1 MRYHPIYEG
10 IRVVSTTGATRL
22 SDVWQ
27 ARPAEKCLG
36 NQLMQ
41 PRFAPLPIPGN
52 ARSRNQS
59 TIPIRSSSYLTLATS
74 PAWDALLF
82 EGFESSWESRGTQ
95 ASQLVLQVLTI
106 PRIYGQVGPGERIAL
121 SKLAVQHF
129 EKHGRPMRIAI
140 DASIWHF
147 QTQSG
152 QGGSNPALRTLYYR
166 LIRLLS
172 LSIRPFFVFDGPN
185 KPPFKRN
192 VKTGN
197 LGAQLPNFITKQL
210 LDLFGFPYHT
220 APGEAEAECALL
232 QKEGIVDAVL
242 SEDVDTMMFGC
253 TVHLRNWSS
262 ENVRGS
268 KSPTHVNLY
277 RAEATKQGKSGLDSD
292 GMILIALMSGG
303 DYIPAGVPGCGI
315 KIACEAARAG
325 FGQDLCRLQRKDT
338 VGFNQWRER
347 LQYELHV
354 NESGFF
360 RTKHKALTIPDNFP
374 DKKVLGY
381 YTNPSVSNTQQLS
394 RLRTSIRWDGDIS
407 TLALRQFV
415 ADAFE
420 WQNLAG
426 AKKLIRTLAPA
437 MLVDQLCRRYGV
449 DLVSNDLKARESVEA
464 RLVTAICGRRSHWT
478 TDAVPELRLAYTPID
493 VVGIDL
499 ASEEPDAETA
509 VLSESEPEIQ
519 ADSVENRS
527 RSPTKRAVSTYD
539 PTQPEKI
546 WVLESY
552 TKIGIPLMVENWEEV
567 MRDPKKFATRKA
579 RERTTVSKKSKKPEI
594 MKPGSM
600 HAFVK
605 TLKPGIDRSRPV
617 ERPVLRGEP
626 DPPLLV
632 TDRASPVK
640 EREMECQSR
649 KAPQITQRSAP
660 STPKKAASGRISKPS
675 VKKVPT
681 VVDKSINP
689 WTMAKRPPETL
700 NTRLR
705 PGTRFSALG
714 IYGPP
719 VDEMSSQSEELQQ
732 DDKFEDSQQPSA
744 PSPSRSR
751 RRRSM
756 SDPGQVPSPGESSIG
771 SANRKLDFSVES
783 SPTETSRHNTPDS
796 LPSPSTLMSPPKEQF
811 STKQTRKGTSSSE
824 RDTSDPGV
832 KLAKGLL
839 ALRESL
845 DGAWRAIEPWERD
858 RAYIKT
864 VYERVEVVDLTSS

>member
-1 MRYHPIYEG
+1 M
-10 IRVVSTTGATRL
+10 
-22 SDVWQ
+22 Q
-27 ARPAEKCLG
+27 ACL
-36 NQLMQ
+36 L
-41 PRFAPLPIPGN
+41 
-52 ARSRNQS
+52 
-59 TIPIRSSSYLTLATS
+59 
-74 PAWDALLF
+74 
-82 EGFESSWESRGTQ
+82 
-95 ASQLVLQVLTI
+95 ASQTLTT
-106 PRIYGQVGPGERIAL
+106 PRIYGQIGPGERIAL
-121 SKLAVQHF
+121 SKLAVEHF
-129 EKHGRPMRIAI
+129 ETHDRPMRIAI

-172 LSIRPFFVFDGPN
+172 LSIRPLFVFDGAN

-232 QKEGIVDAVL
+232 QKKGMVDAVL

-325 FGQDLCRLQRKDT
+325 FGPDLCRLQRNDT
-338 VGFNQWRER
+338 AGLNQWRER

-360 RTKHKALTIPDNFP
+360 RTRHKALAIPDNFP
-374 DKKVLGY
+374 DRKVLGY
-381 YTNPSVSNTQQLS
+381 YTNPCVSNAQQLS
-394 RLRTSIRWDGDIS
+394 RLRSSINWNGNLDIV
-407 TLALRQFV
+407 ALRHFV
-415 ADAFE
+415 AEAFE
-420 WQNLAG
+420 WQNLSG
-426 AKKLIRTLAPA
+426 AKKFVRTLAPA
-437 MLVDQLCRRYGV
+437 MLVDELCRRYNA
-449 DLVSNDLKARESVEA
+449 DHVSDDIKARESEEA
-464 RLVTAICGRRSHWT
+464 KLVTAVCGRRSHWV
-478 TDAVPELRLAYTPID
+478 TDAVPELRIAYTPID
-493 VVGIDL
+493 VVGLDL
-499 ASEEPDAETA
+499 SSEEPDAEPA
-509 VLSESEPEIQ
+509 ALSESETEMQ
-519 ADSVENRS
+519 ADNVESRS
-527 RSPTKRAVSTYD
+527 RSPTKRAASTYD

-552 TKIGIPLMVENWEEV
+552 TKIGIPLMVENWEEA

-579 RERTTVSKKSKKPEI
+579 RERATVSKKSKKPEI
-594 MKPGSM
+594 MKPGAM

-605 TLKPGIDRSRPV
+605 TLKPGADRSKPI
-617 ERPVLRGEP
+617 ERPGL
-626 DPPLLV
+626 PPKPVSSLIV
-632 TDRASPVK
+632 ADGASPNK
-640 EREMECQSR
+640 ETIVECPAREESQ
-649 KAPQITQRSAP
+649 APQRSAP
-660 STPKKAASGRISKPS
+660 STPKKLVSGKISKPS
-675 VKKVPT
+675 PRKKPT
-681 VVDKSINP
+681 SIDQTLNP
-689 WTMAKRPPETL
+689 WTLAKRPSNTL
-700 NTRLR
+700 NSKLR

-719 VDEMSSQSEELQQ
+719 IDETSPQSEKQLRGER
-732 DDKFEDSQQPSA
+732 FEESQRLPTPSSTG
-744 PSPSRSR
+744 SPKRHSS
-751 RRRSM
+751 
-756 SDPGQVPSPGESSIG
+756 SDPAPTQDRGEYTSPR
-771 SANRKLDFSVES
+771 ANRKLDFAVES
-783 SPTETSRHNTPDS
+783 SPTARSRPTTPDS
-796 LPSPSTLMSPPKEQF
+796 LPSPSMLISPRREDPFIQD
-811 STKQTRKGTSSSE
+811 TRAGASLLIRE
-824 RDTSDPGV
+824 TSDPDV
-832 KLAKGLL
+832 KRAKGLL

-845 DGAWRAIEPWERD
+845 NGAWRAIEPWERD

-864 VYERVEVVDLTSS
+864 VFERVEVLDLTSS